1 MTPSTA
7 ALCERALRMRIDYDV
22 GLSMTEMRRKHA
34 VPERELVLTHM
45 HDLNLKALSMIEV
58 DREVERLR
66 SVTSTAT
73 TQDPR
78 RTSEPAA
85 PDYLQ
90 AARDALARSATAP
103 DPSHLSVRDGE
114 VRQDD
119 DGGPR
124 A

>member
-7 ALCERALRMRIDYDV
+7 ALCERALRMRIDYDA

-66 SVTSTAT
+66 SVTSPAT
-73 TQDPR
+73 TQDPSGP
-78 RTSEPAA
+78 SEPAT
-85 PDYLQ
+85 PDYIQ
-90 AARDALARSATAP
+90 AARDALARTAAAP
-103 DPSHLSVRDGE
+103 DPSDLSLRH
-114 VRQDD
+114 
-119 DGGPR
+119 
-124 A
+124 